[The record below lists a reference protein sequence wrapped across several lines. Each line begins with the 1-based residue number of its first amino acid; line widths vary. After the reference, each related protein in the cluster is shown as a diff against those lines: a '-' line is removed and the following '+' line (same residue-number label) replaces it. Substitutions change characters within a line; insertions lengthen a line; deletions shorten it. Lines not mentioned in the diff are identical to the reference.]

1 VSAARTSGRLL
12 RLYPPGWRARYGEE
26 LEALIVESSGGGR
39 VPWGMRLDVVRAGA
53 RERMRA
59 AGLSGGAAPGE
70 QVRGGALLV
79 LCAWAVLVVGGLVVQ
94 KVAEHWQDVTPA
106 GSRGVPSGAF
116 AALVAAAV
124 CGSVLVLAGIASAGP
139 SLAALLR
146 DGGWAALRRRV
157 IPAALLTVAA
167 IAATA
172 VLAIW
177 AGGLTPRERNG
188 HDVAY
193 GIAFVA
199 WALLGV
205 ACLTAWTAA
214 AAATARRLR
223 LGERTLSIEAWL
235 AVAVSAA
242 MCVATAAAAVWWVAV
257 AHAAPWFLA
266 GHPVGQHGSPVAPQ
280 LVVAIALMGLASVL
294 AVAGSA
300 RAVRALPALGGEQP
314 G

>member
-1 VSAARTSGRLL
+1 VSAARTTGLLL

-26 LEALIVESSGGGR
+26 LEALIMESSGDDR
-39 VPWGMRLDVVRAGA
+39 VPWAMRLDVLRAGA
-53 RERMRA
+53 RERLRA
-59 AGLSGGAAPGE
+59 AGLGGGATPGE

-79 LCAWAVLVVGGLVVQ
+79 LCAWAGLVVGGLGVQ
-94 KVAEHWQDVTPA
+94 KVAEHWQDVIPA

-116 AALVAAAV
+116 ATLVAAAV
-124 CGSVLVLAGIASAGP
+124 CGSVLVLAGLACAGP
-139 SLAALLR
+139 SLAALVR

-157 IPAALLTVAA
+157 VPAALLTVAA

-172 VLAIW
+172 LLAMW

-188 HDVAY
+188 QDVAY
-193 GIAFVA
+193 AIAFAA
-199 WALLGV
+199 WVLLGV
-205 ACLTAWTAA
+205 ACLMAWTAA
-214 AAATARRLR
+214 AVATARRLR
-223 LGERTLSIEAWL
+223 LSARTLRIEAWL

-242 MCVATAAAAVWWVAV
+242 MGVATAATAVWWAAV
-257 AHAAPWFLA
+257 ADAAPWFLA
-266 GHPVGQHGSPVAPQ
+266 GRPIGQHGSPAAPQ
-280 LVVAIALMGLASVL
+280 LVVAMGLMGLASVL